1 VDDLPTNELFRSQ
14 KQKVGTSSMVSSVVR
29 DWNDRNKTRKADVSH
44 EVVSTECKEC
54 KESMESAESKESMES
69 KESLES
75 KESKESLEIKE
86 CKEIKESKLT
96 KKKWE
101 AAAEKCKGVQLIK
114 QTETER
120 RWEEEG
126 TNQEKI
132 NKNNANEEAIKKK
145 FGRKARN
152 VEEAFAEVDEDVYAE
167 NKETMMKEMTVKD
180 ADLYNKES
188 EEMYAVNEELYA
200 KSKESCFCWVPSGS
214 SKSKNAEK
222 QNKSK
227 SHLGPKKKLSNMAT
241 EGESE
246 SGTMTWSENWSVWG
260 SDFPGTIRSSL
271 GQADFETVNLVA
283 VHAYQGR
290 EPGTINLTPGEQL
303 RLVGK
308 DESGWVRVQ
317 RLKSKEEGY
326 VPASYTSLPTTTR
339 L

>member
-1 VDDLPTNELFRSQ
+1 
-14 KQKVGTSSMVSSVVR
+14 MVSSVVR

-44 EVVSTECKEC
+44 EVGSTEC
-54 KESMESAESKESMES
+54 KESMES
-69 KESLES
+69 
-75 KESKESLEIKE
+75 KE
-86 CKEIKESKLT
+86 CKEIKESKVT

-101 AAAEKCKGVQLIK
+101 AAAEKCKGVQLLK
-114 QTETER
+114 ETETER

-227 SHLGPKKKLSNMAT
+227 SHLGPKKEPSNLPKNMAR
-241 EGESE
+241 EGE
-246 SGTMTWSENWSVWG
+246 
-260 SDFPGTIRSSL
+260 TIS
-271 GQADFETVNLVA
+271 
-283 VHAYQGR
+283 
-290 EPGTINLTPGEQL
+290 
-303 RLVGK
+303 
-308 DESGWVRVQ
+308 
-317 RLKSKEEGY
+317 
-326 VPASYTSLPTTTR
+326 
-339 L
+339 